1 MQLQMKDFMEY
12 DFEISKVSS
21 VFIRGCNGSN
31 YRVRNEYGLIYYPE
45 GGYFFHFNDGT
56 SLKISPNTVLFI
68 PAGASYSIE
77 SYSPEDC
84 WSISFYLAKPFPC
97 APFTVSVRDARY
109 FAEMF
114 SDTERICRQAHSG
127 YLMHCKARLCSII
140 AALQHEYSLGYV
152 SNRKFS
158 IIAPAIEM
166 IHQCYT
172 SATPSVSELA
182 ELCGI
187 TPEYLR
193 SLFNKKYGKS
203 PIKYINDLRFAR
215 ARELL
220 DLGLYTVTD
229 VSLLAGFSAPSYFSK
244 EFKKKYGIS
253 PSRYLEEKY

>member
-21 VFIRGCNGSN
+21 MLIKGCNGTH
-31 YRVRNEYGLIYYPE
+31 YRTRNDYALIFYPE
-45 GGYFFHFNDGT
+45 GGYVFHFEDGT
-56 SLKISPNTVLFI
+56 EVKTAKNTILFL
-68 PAGASYSIE
+68 PGGARYSIE

-84 WSISFYLAKPFPC
+84 WSINFYLAKPFPC
-97 APFTVSVRDARY
+97 APFAINVRDARY

-114 SDTERICRQAHSG
+114 SDIERIYRQAQSG
-127 YLMHCKARLCSII
+127 CLMHSKARLCSII
-140 AALQHEYSLGYV
+140 AAIQHEYSLGYV

-158 IIAPAIEM
+158 IIAPAVER

-172 SATPSVSELA
+172 GETPSVAELA

-220 DLGLYTVTD
+220 DSGLYTVTD

-253 PSRYLEEKY
+253 PSRYLEEK

>member
-21 VFIRGCNGSN
+21 MFIKGCNGSN
-31 YRVRNEYGLIYYPE
+31 YRSRNDYALIYYPE
-45 GGYFFHFNDGT
+45 GGYVFHFEDGT
-56 SLKISPNTVLFI
+56 SLRTAKNTILFM
-68 PAGASYSIE
+68 PGGASYSIE
-77 SYSPEDC
+77 SYAAEDC
-84 WSISFYLAKPFPC
+84 WSISFFLAKPFPC
-97 APFTVSVRDARY
+97 APFTINVRDARY
-109 FAEMF
+109 FFEMF
-114 SDTERICRQAHSG
+114 QDTERIYRQAQSG

-140 AALQHEYSLGYV
+140 AAIQHEYSIGYV
-152 SNRKFS
+152 SNRKYS
-158 IIAPAIEM
+158 VIAPAVEK

-172 SATPSVSELA
+172 SETPSVTELA

-193 SLFNKKYGKS
+193 ALFNKKYGKS

-220 DLGLYTVTD
+220 DSGVYTVTD

-253 PSRYLEEKY
+253 PSRYLEEK